1 MGWDIACQNIFE
13 GPLQW
18 WSSHLW
24 KILLLVFKFNG
35 EQTYIGFFSLSILQV
50 IMEEKKASWWII
62 FKNHDLSSW
71 NDFQRRQTE
80 VQLVMAIVYLCF
92 NFSVRSSV
100 IFYICLV
107 RSSTVA
113 PWSSLPIPRN
123 LHLVFLLKNG
133 RGQDKLLPKSFTQR
147 SRRLSVKW
155 YSLSNFHI
163 LRF

>member
-1 MGWDIACQNIFE
+1 MM
-13 GPLQW
+13 
-18 WSSHLW
+18 
-24 KILLLVFKFNG
+24 VFTTLENSTLSFKLND

-50 IMEEKKASWWII
+50 IMQEKKASWWII

-71 NDFQRRQTE
+71 NDFQKRQTE
-80 VQLVMAIVYLCF
+80 VQLVMTIVYLCF

-100 IFYICLV
+100 IFVYLPGKV
-107 RSSTVA
+107 FTVA
-113 PWSSLPIPRN
+113 LWSSLPIPRN

-133 RGQDKLLPKSFTQR
+133 RGQDKLLRKSFTQR
-147 SRRLSVKW
+147 NRRLSMKW